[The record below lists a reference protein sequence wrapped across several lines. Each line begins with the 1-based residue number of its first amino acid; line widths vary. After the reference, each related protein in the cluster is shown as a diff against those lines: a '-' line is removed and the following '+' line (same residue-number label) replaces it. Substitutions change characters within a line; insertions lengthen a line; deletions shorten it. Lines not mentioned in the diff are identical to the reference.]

1 MDKYGKQIKIGKTLG
16 DYKRASPTG
25 PVQLFTWPSRAVLL
39 TKPEHWKVRT
49 LHFTQGLALSDHPV
63 DPMKPYNQEGQP
75 ISLLRHKAAWRD
87 VHSILDIQPKHNRTV
102 LALAHAARS
111 GIAAPRL
118 NVAGIARGDK
128 AAKILFWRHER
139 MPLPAALL
147 ADVTQIERLG
157 GLLKNAEQAE
167 FDSPGGRAG

>member
-1 MDKYGKQIKIGKTLG
+1 MPFALGSLRRPKKGDVDKDGKQIKIGKKLG
-16 DYKRASPTG
+16 DYKRASPLGLFNSSLGRVVPSVDQTG
-25 PVQLFTWPSRAVLL
+25 D
-39 TKPEHWKVRT
+39 WKVRT

-111 GIAAPRL
+111 GIAAP
-118 NVAGIARGDK
+118 G
-128 AAKILFWRHER
+128 
-139 MPLPAALL
+139 
-147 ADVTQIERLG
+147 
-157 GLLKNAEQAE
+157 
-167 FDSPGGRAG
+167 